1 MALTLFTNPEY
12 NFVGEQKANMAY
24 SLPSLVQEITS
35 KTELLPLPGKL
46 SSLVAG
52 LPRGC
57 ISEIVGQR
65 SGRRSAG
72 CAALVHSILA
82 ESIARGEICAL
93 VDWANSF
100 DPANALR
107 NGVTLQQLLWVRC
120 DRRMDRAL
128 KVADAL
134 LHTGGFGVVVLD
146 LYGIAPGT
154 LRQISLSWW
163 YRFRKAIE
171 HSPAILAIAGD
182 QAVSGSCASCVIE
195 IERRRT
201 RWSGS
206 MQFPLFAGIDLQGS
220 LRKPGRAASVFLCA
234 NIAG

>member
-1 MALTLFTNPEY
+1 MP
-12 NFVGEQKANMAY
+12 Y
-24 SLPSLVQEITS
+24 SLHSLVQEAVPQP
-35 KTELLPLPGKL
+35 ELLPLPGKL
-46 SSLVAG
+46 SSLLAG

-57 ISEIVGQR
+57 ISEIVGQG
-65 SGRRSAG
+65 SGQPSGHGSGQRSAG
-72 CAALVHSILA
+72 CAAVLHSILA

-93 VDWANSF
+93 VDGANCF
-100 DPANALR
+100 DPASALR
-107 NGVTLQQLLWVRC
+107 NGVALQQLLWVRC

-128 KVADAL
+128 KAADAL

-154 LRQISLSWW
+154 LRHIPLSWW

-171 HSPAILAIAGD
+171 HSPTILAIAGD
-182 QAVSGSCASCVIE
+182 QPVSGSCASCIIE

-206 MQFPLFAGIDLQGS
+206 RQFPLLAGIEFEGS
-220 LRKPGRAASVFLCA
+220 LRKPARVASVLLCA
-234 NIAG
+234 GMAG

>member
-1 MALTLFTNPEY
+1 MANL
-12 NFVGEQKANMAY
+12 
-24 SLPSLVQEITS
+24 LPSPVLELT
-35 KTELLPLPGKL
+35 TEAELLPLPGKL

-65 SGRRSAG
+65 SAG
-72 CAALVHSILA
+72 CAALLHSILA

-93 VDWANSF
+93 VDGANGF

-120 DRRMDRAL
+120 GRRMDRAL
-128 KVADAL
+128 KVADVL
-134 LHTGGFGVVVLD
+134 LHTGGFGVVALD

-154 LRQISLSWW
+154 LRKISLSWW
-163 YRFRKAIE
+163 YRFRRAIE
-171 HSPAILAIAGD
+171 HSPTILVIAGD
-182 QAVSGSCASCVIE
+182 HAVSGSCASCVIE

-206 MQFPLFAGIDLQGS
+206 AQFPLFAGIELEGS
-220 LRKPGRAASVFLCA
+220 LRKPARAASVLLSA
-234 NIAG
+234 NLAG

>member
-1 MALTLFTNPEY
+1 MTH
-12 NFVGEQKANMAY
+12 
-24 SLPSLVQEITS
+24 SLPSLVQEVKT
-35 KTELLPLPGKL
+35 KTELLPLPGEL

-57 ISEIVGQR
+57 ISEII
-65 SGRRSAG
+65 GRRSAG

-128 KVADAL
+128 KAADAL

-146 LYGIAPGT
+146 LYGIAPSM
-154 LRQISLSWW
+154 LRQIPLSWW
-163 YRFRKAIE
+163 YRFRRAIE
-171 HSPAILAIAGD
+171 HSPTILAIAGD
-182 QAVSGSCASCVIE
+182 RAVSGSCASCVIE
-195 IERRRT
+195 IEHRRT

-220 LRKPGRAASVFLCA
+220 LRKPGRAASVRICA

>member
-1 MALTLFTNPEY
+1 MAT
-12 NFVGEQKANMAY
+12 V
-24 SLPSLVQEITS
+24 LPSLVQEVTT
-35 KTELLPLPGKL
+35 KTEPLPLPGKL

-57 ISEIVGQR
+57 ISEIIGQ
-65 SGRRSAG
+65 RSAG

-100 DPANALR
+100 DPAKALR

-120 DRRMDRAL
+120 GRRMDRAL
-128 KVADAL
+128 KVADVL

-146 LYGIAPGT
+146 LYGIAPST
-154 LRQISLSWW
+154 LRRIPLPWW
-163 YRFRKAIE
+163 YRFRRAIE
-171 HSPAILAIAGD
+171 HSPTILAIAGD
-182 QAVSGSCASCVIE
+182 QAVGGSCASCIIE
-195 IERRRT
+195 IEHRRT

-220 LRKPGRAASVFLCA
+220 LRKPGRAASVLLCA
-234 NIAG
+234 NLAG